1 LNWTFLADAVSVM
14 LALVAVMLFASQVI
28 KFINELFRRFTENER
43 SEVAALLWDSHS
55 ASAWGKEARN
65 GEAAQMSGKERRRSR
80 RRRGTTFGEIARLP
94 VGLLGILAIV
104 IILLRLL

>member
-1 LNWTFLADAVSVM
+1 MNWTFLADAVSVM

-28 KFINELFRRFTENER
+28 KSINELFRRFTENER
-43 SEVAALLWDSHS
+43 SEEAALLWDSHS

-65 GEAAQMSGKERRRSR
+65 GEAPQMSRKERSR